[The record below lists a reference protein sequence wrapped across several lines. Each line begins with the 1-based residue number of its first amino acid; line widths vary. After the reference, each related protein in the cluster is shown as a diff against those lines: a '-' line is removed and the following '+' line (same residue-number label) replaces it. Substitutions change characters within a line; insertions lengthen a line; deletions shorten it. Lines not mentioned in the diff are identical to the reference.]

1 MTDKATRK
9 RLKKIRK
16 EIKTLKKTYQ
26 KIELRPCKNDEELKQ
41 KDMDLKGIMER
52 IYELEK
58 EQDRFF
64 LNSGRSFFNRE

>member
-16 EIKTLKKTYQ
+16 EIKALKKTYQ
-26 KIELRPCKNDEELKQ
+26 RIELRPCKNDEELKQ
-41 KDMDLKGIMER
+41 KDKDLKGLMER
-52 IYELEK
+52 VYELEK

-64 LNSGRSFFNRE
+64 LDSGRNFFNKA